1 MKKIENKTKTVSKIL
16 SAVLAVC
23 VIMGITSL
31 SAFAATLD
39 QSNTSGS
46 ATVYYQAGQVTDD
59 NGTPEDPTD
68 DVVGGTYLVTIPAFI
83 EAADVNGTP
92 TEYDVTAKDVLI
104 PYGTSLK
111 ISVDFENNL
120 KLEDDNSVTV
130 GYDLQ
135 ARQGSGFLASIN
147 TGAAILA
154 VDAGNPDTI
163 TTSSISAVLTD
174 TPVYAG
180 TYTNTATFN
189 ITVD

>member
-1 MKKIENKTKTVSKIL
+1 MKKIKNKTKTVSKIL

-46 ATVYYQAGQVTDD
+46 ATVYYQAGQVID
-59 NGTPEDPTD
+59 NKGTEDPSD
-68 DVVGGTYLVTIPAFI
+68 DTVGGTYIVTIPAYI
-83 EAADVNGTP
+83 EAAATDGTP
-92 TEYDVTAKDVLI
+92 AEYDVTAKDVLI
-104 PYGTSLK
+104 PYGTALK
-111 ISVDFENNL
+111 VAVDFENNL

-163 TTSSISAVLTD
+163 TTSSIAAVLTD